1 MTQEAAGRRLAGRR
15 DAGTT
20 RYHSLFKMQPRT
32 RRVQRIHFPLPLTG
46 RLGTVEV
53 AIADLSV
60 LGARLE
66 HRLPLAAGGHAR
78 IVFEWDGERIEADC
92 RIVRSR
98 IDRGVHRSGI
108 EFDNLAP
115 RTRELIRR
123 LIEIHLR
130 RAFDEQRR
138 AARDVLLPP
147 LDSLASIDNG
157 YVCLTFDV
165 SGWLRKRTHDPGQP
179 AEGFTISADET
190 DAQIELLREAYERS
204 DRDGRKLIQL
214 FAQLSLVDAE
224 GNRDQVERV
233 VGLAQ

>member
-1 MTQEAAGRRLAGRR
+1 
-15 DAGTT
+15 
-20 RYHSLFKMQPRT
+20 MQPRT

-53 AIADLSV
+53 AIGDLSV
-60 LGARLE
+60 LGARVE
-66 HRLPLAAGGHAR
+66 HRVKLAAGGHAR

-98 IDRGVHRSGI
+98 VDRGVHRSGL
-108 EFDNLAP
+108 EFHNLAP
-115 RTRELIRR
+115 RTREVIRR
-123 LIEIHLR
+123 LIELHLR

-138 AARDVLLPP
+138 AARDVLLPS
-147 LDSLASIDNG
+147 LDAIASIDNG
-157 YVCLTFDV
+157 YVCVTFNA

-179 AEGFTISADET
+179 TEGFTISADET